1 MENLDIVIS
10 LLMTLP
16 ESYNT
21 IVSALETL
29 DPNQL
34 DIEFV
39 RGRLLDEA
47 NKRKCLDSGI
57 YGGNED
63 VAMHGAA
70 GKFRWKCYF
79 CKRIGHKKS
88 SCPKLR
94 KLNNGEKFQ
103 KRANVCVSEDDDDGS
118 SEIAFLAEDNVV
130 GESLQYHNSV

>member
-1 MENLDIVIS
+1 MKCGEGDDLMKHFLEFDKTVRDLKSSGAKMENLDIVIS

-34 DIEFV
+34 DIEVV

-70 GKFRWKCYF
+70 GEFRWKCYF
-79 CKRIGHKKS
+79 CKRIGHK
-88 SCPKLR
+88 
-94 KLNNGEKFQ
+94 
-103 KRANVCVSEDDDDGS
+103 
-118 SEIAFLAEDNVV
+118 
-130 GESLQYHNSV
+130 